1 VTHPASHYPEDS
13 GFDWDRLEPR
23 RHPGQQPAPRRAG
36 SSTVRLAWTVV
47 VLLTLCP
54 ALGFVLAWLLG

>member
-1 VTHPASHYPEDS
+1 MTPPASHYSDDS
-13 GFDWDRLEPR
+13 GFDWDRLEPPR
-23 RHPGQQPAPRRAG
+23 GAGHEPAPRRAG

-54 ALGFVLAWLLG
+54 ALGFLLAWLLG